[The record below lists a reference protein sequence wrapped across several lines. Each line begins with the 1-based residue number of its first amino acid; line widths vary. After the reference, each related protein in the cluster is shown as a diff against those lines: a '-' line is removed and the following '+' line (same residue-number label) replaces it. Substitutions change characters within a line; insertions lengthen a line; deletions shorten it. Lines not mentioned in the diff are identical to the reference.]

1 MAVTIYF
8 VILMNN
14 ETSNSIK
21 LKGSGNGFKLTLDPS
36 MPVSS
41 IEEELT
47 QLFESL
53 KHFAQ
58 NAKVV
63 IDTDGVKGYDH
74 VIENIE
80 SFLKKKFKVGE
91 VSTFLPEKEIKQGS
105 DSSKPWMF
113 HRSDVLMLKGRIRSG
128 QKIESK
134 KHIIIAGDV
143 NPGAEIS
150 SGGDVIILGRLNGKV
165 HAGLPDKKDAIIFA
179 LEFNPTQIK
188 IADVTA
194 IGSDEKSG
202 SKKAE
207 FACIDKDRIIVQDY
221 LKANPF
227 ASIPWPEAL

>member
-1 MAVTIYF
+1 
-8 VILMNN
+8 MNN
-14 ETSNSIK
+14 KIPNSVK

-36 MPVSS
+36 ISEAS
-41 IEEELT
+41 IKEELT
-47 QLFESL
+47 LLFENL
-53 KHFAQ
+53 KHLAR

-74 VIENIE
+74 VIKNIK
-80 SFLKKKFKVGE
+80 FYLKEKFKVGE
-91 VSTFLPEKEIKQGS
+91 ISTYLPKKKIDQEI

-150 SGGDVIILGRLNGKV
+150 AGGDVIILGRLKGKV
-165 HAGLPDKKDAIIFA
+165 HAGIPDKKDAIIFA
-179 LEFNPTQIK
+179 LEFNPTQIQ
-188 IADVTA
+188 ISA
-194 IGSDEKSG
+194 IKAVGTDENSG
-202 SKKAE
+202 NKNAE
-207 FACIDKDRIIVQDY
+207 FASIDNNRIIVQDY

-227 ASIPWPEAL
+227 AAIPWPEAL